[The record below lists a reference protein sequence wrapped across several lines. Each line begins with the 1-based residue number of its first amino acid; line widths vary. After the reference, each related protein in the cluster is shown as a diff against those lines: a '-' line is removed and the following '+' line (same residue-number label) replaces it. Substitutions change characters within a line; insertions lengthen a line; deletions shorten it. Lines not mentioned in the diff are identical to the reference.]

1 MLHGLDA
8 FSTFTGM
15 VGLKALSDHVVTC
28 STHSSS
34 YSVEYTPV
42 ASREQCPI
50 SNYFNGVLHGIV
62 RGISYF
68 RVLPLV
74 YSIVTSVLVFGVA
87 VPPQWQNFFLT
98 YVYLE
103 LARED
108 AVMS

>member
-28 STHSSS
+28 STHSGS
-34 YSVEYTPV
+34 YSVEYTSV

-62 RGISYF
+62 RGISHF

-74 YSIVTSVLVFGVA
+74 YSIVTSVLVFGVV
-87 VPPQWQNFFLT
+87 VPPQWQNSFLT

-103 LARED
+103 LARGD
-108 AVMS
+108 AVTS

>member
-28 STHSSS
+28 STHSGS

-50 SNYFNGVLHGIV
+50 GNYFNGVLHGIFG
-62 RGISYF
+62 GISYF

-74 YSIVTSVLVFGVA
+74 YSIVTSVLVFGVV
-87 VPPQWQNFFLT
+87 VPPQWQNSFLT

>member
-28 STHSSS
+28 STHSGS
-34 YSVEYTPV
+34 YSVEYTSV
-42 ASREQCPI
+42 TSREQCPI

-62 RGISYF
+62 RGISYI

-74 YSIVTSVLVFGVA
+74 YSIVTSVLVFGVV
-87 VPPQWQNFFLT
+87 VPPQWQNSFLIC
-98 YVYLE
+98 VYLE

>member
-15 VGLKALSDHVVTC
+15 VGLKPYQTMLSLVLP
-28 STHSSS
+28 
-34 YSVEYTPV
+34 TPV

-50 SNYFNGVLHGIV
+50 SNYFSGVLHGIV
-62 RGISYF
+62 RGVSYF

-74 YSIVTSVLVFGVA
+74 YSIVISVLVFEVV
-87 VPPQWQNFFLT
+87 VPPQWQNSFLT

>member
-8 FSTFTGM
+8 FFTFTGM
-15 VGLKALSDHVVTC
+15 VGLKPYQTMLSPVLP
-28 STHSSS
+28 
-34 YSVEYTPV
+34 TPV
-42 ASREQCPI
+42 ASREQYPI

-74 YSIVTSVLVFGVA
+74 YSIVTSVLVFGVV
-87 VPPQWQNFFLT
+87 VPPERQKTFLT

-103 LARED
+103 ITRED
-108 AVMS
+108 ALMF